1 MKNVKINSRDKYYST
16 LCRRKFIWLLHKT
29 PHYLSKII
37 LGTLG
42 VSLVVVDSEELLREK
57 YKYLSYHH
65 FASIHSCFH

>member
-37 LGTLG
+37 LATLG
-42 VSLVVVDSEELLREK
+42 VSLVVVDAEELL
-57 YKYLSYHH
+57 
-65 FASIHSCFH
+65 